1 MVILEF
7 SFPAKRFHT
16 TSWGSHVN
24 EGVVEW
30 PPSPWRILRALIA
43 TWHLKCKKEIPEQ
56 TMREIIN
63 ELSQK
68 PPSYYLPPASL
79 GHTQHYMP
87 KIEGPN
93 EKKTKIYDTFVNV
106 SDPIKVC
113 WDIDISKE
121 KRNALKLLCSRLG
134 YLGRAESVVEATVSD
149 DIDKTTLNSYPLD
162 EGKPIPDKMEL
173 IRLLSPMDN
182 GSYENW
188 KNNYNIGE
196 SSSTAKNS
204 GKKSTKGRSK
214 GKKNVELPSD
224 IFAALHC
231 DTADLQADGWQSP
244 PGSRFIDYVRPRHC
258 FEVKPVFVSR
268 CTVRPKVARFKI
280 TSSVPP
286 RILNAISVAERIHQ
300 AILSRYKDTP
310 VPEVFSGRGADGKPL
325 TGHRHLHIFCEANG
339 KRDEITHATLYAKD
353 GFGPQ
358 ERRTIESLKK
368 VWGHGGYD
376 IQIVLIDFGE
386 PDSFPDC
393 DLFGESQVW
402 QSFTPFVA
410 TTHPR
415 FYKDGRPKLD
425 EQGWHIGS
433 PSHNLRKLIS
443 ENDLPEPSKIE
454 YINVL
459 ELHGRKLHWLQF
471 KTFRDKGEGIS
482 AGQPPAGFKIT
493 FPEKITGPLAFG
505 YGAHFGLGLF
515 KPYNK

>member
-16 TSWGSHVN
+16 TPWGSHVN

-214 GKKNVELPSD
+214 GKK
-224 IFAALHC
+224 
-231 DTADLQADGWQSP
+231 
-244 PGSRFIDYVRPRHC
+244 
-258 FEVKPVFVSR
+258 
-268 CTVRPKVARFKI
+268 
-280 TSSVPP
+280 
-286 RILNAISVAERIHQ
+286 
-300 AILSRYKDTP
+300 
-310 VPEVFSGRGADGKPL
+310 
-325 TGHRHLHIFCEANG
+325 
-339 KRDEITHATLYAKD
+339 
-353 GFGPQ
+353 
-358 ERRTIESLKK
+358 
-368 VWGHGGYD
+368 
-376 IQIVLIDFGE
+376 
-386 PDSFPDC
+386 
-393 DLFGESQVW
+393 
-402 QSFTPFVA
+402 
-410 TTHPR
+410 
-415 FYKDGRPKLD
+415 
-425 EQGWHIGS
+425 
-433 PSHNLRKLIS
+433 
-443 ENDLPEPSKIE
+443 
-454 YINVL
+454 
-459 ELHGRKLHWLQF
+459 
-471 KTFRDKGEGIS
+471 
-482 AGQPPAGFKIT
+482 
-493 FPEKITGPLAFG
+493 
-505 YGAHFGLGLF
+505 
-515 KPYNK
+515 